1 MRVLEA
7 ASDLAGKYF
16 AAWVVLGA
24 VIGFFAP
31 SLAGITDYINI
42 LLGVVMFGMG
52 LTLTGSD
59 FARVLRRPWGIFLGV
74 AAQFSI
80 MPLVAFALAYLFRLP
95 PELAAGVILLGCCP
109 GGTASNVIA
118 YLARGDVP
126 LSVSMTSVSTV
137 LAPLATPL
145 LMLVLA
151 GSWLPVDAVGLFLSI
166 VQIVLLPVILGV
178 LVNTF
183 FRRPVE
189 RAVTVLPLVSV
200 TVIVLIVAGVIA
212 ASAGDLLRV
221 GPLVFLVVIVHNALG
236 LLLGYFAGRAF
247 RTGEAASR
255 TISVEV
261 GMQNSGLAA
270 ALAATHFSPVAALPG
285 AIFSVWHNISGPL
298 LATFW
303 RRRPVA
309 ESALDSRSA
318 DVPA

>member
-1 MRVLEA
+1 MAVLEG
-7 ASDLAGKYF
+7 ASRVAGRYF
-16 AAWVVLGA
+16 AVWVVLGA
-24 VIGFFAP
+24 VVAFFTP
-31 SLAGITDYINI
+31 PLAGITDYINV

-59 FARVLRRPWGIFLGV
+59 FARVFRQPRGIFLGV
-74 AAQFSI
+74 AAQFTI
-80 MPLVAFALAYLFRLP
+80 MPLIAFALALLFRLP

-137 LAPLATPL
+137 LAPLATPF

-151 GSWLPVDAVGLFLSI
+151 GSWLPVDALGLFISI
-166 VQIVLLPVILGV
+166 VQIVLVPVILGV

-183 FRRPVE
+183 FRRTVE
-189 RAVTVLPLVSV
+189 RVVTVLPLLSV
-200 TVIVLIVAGVIA
+200 TVIVLIVMGVIA
-212 ASAGDLLRV
+212 ASAESLLTV
-221 GPLVFLVVIVHNALG
+221 GPLVFLVVIIHNLLG
-236 LLLGYFAGRAF
+236 LILGYFAGRTL
-247 RTGEAASR
+247 RMDEAASR
-255 TISVEV
+255 TVSIEV

-270 ALAATHFSPVAALPG
+270 ALATTHFNPVAALPG
-285 AIFSVWHNISGPL
+285 AIFSVWHNLSGPL

-303 RRRPVA
+303 RHRPVSNGA
-309 ESALDSRSA
+309 RESGPA